1 MVDGRARSSLSGD
14 PDAWFG
20 DYNNPLL
27 PAAEGGGD
35 SRLGARSLRSAFG
48 FLDRP
53 DGGHTDESGMGSGN
67 PPAESTGN
75 TRSGVFI

>member
-1 MVDGRARSSLSGD
+1 MSRSLDEMSMRVVSS
-14 PDAWFG
+14 PV
-20 DYNNPLL
+20 
-27 PAAEGGGD
+27 GGMWLVR
-35 SRLGARSLRSAFG
+35 SREPSGARSLRSAFG